1 MSQSVDVST
10 LPLQQLAEIRKQL
23 EAEVDHLSQSST
35 ELRQVLGKFLD
46 CSQSVKTTAEK
57 TSEGTEIMVPLTS
70 SLYVPGR
77 VASSNSFIVD
87 VGTNYYVEK
96 TGEEAVQF
104 FEHKIKT
111 LNQNLVDLDKLLTE
125 KVTTLKNMDAV
136 YKTKFR
142 EALEKAEKES
152 PK

>member
-1 MSQSVDVST
+1 MSQNFDVST

-35 ELRQVLGKFLD
+35 ELRQVLGKFID
-46 CSQSVKTTAEK
+46 CSQSVKVAAEK
-57 TSEGTEIMVPLTS
+57 AIEGAEIMVPLTS
-70 SLYVPGR
+70 SLYVPGK
-77 VASSNSFIVD
+77 AGSSKFIVD

-96 TGEEAVQF
+96 TAEEAEQF
-104 FEHKIKT
+104 FERKIKT
-111 LNQNLVDLDKLLTE
+111 LNQNLVDLEKLLTE
-125 KVTTLKNMDAV
+125 RVTTLRNIDAV

-142 EALEKAEKES
+142 EALEKAEKEN